1 MSIEQDTKQKCR
13 EGRETIKAEEDGQ
26 AVRNFVH
33 LFNLR
38 KMKKI
43 KWNLRE
49 ATKTVFERN

>member
-1 MSIEQDTKQKCR
+1 MSIEQGTKQKCR
-13 EGRETIKAEEDGQ
+13 EGLGTIKAEEDGQ